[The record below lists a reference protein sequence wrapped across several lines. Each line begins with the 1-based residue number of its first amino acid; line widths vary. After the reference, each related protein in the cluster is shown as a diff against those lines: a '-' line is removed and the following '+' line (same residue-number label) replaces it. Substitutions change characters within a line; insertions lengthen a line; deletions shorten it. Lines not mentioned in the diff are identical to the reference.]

1 MAVWQICETFSA
13 KLLITAVFFFLPPT
27 LRFGPSKNSQQ
38 SEQPIRTYVGLEAEG
53 GREPGCVAIPELTQ
67 TISHPPM
74 GSSVIGLLDLH
85 VRDVGGKTSAD
96 DGGWWG

>member
-13 KLLITAVFFFLPPT
+13 KLLITAVSPPPDSPLPKT
-27 LRFGPSKNSQQ
+27 RNSLSSQSGRTSDWRLR
-38 SEQPIRTYVGLEAEG
+38 E
-53 GREPGCVAIPELTQ
+53 GREPGCVAITELTQ

-85 VRDVGGKTSAD
+85 VRDVGGKTNTD
-96 DGGWWG
+96 DGGGGG